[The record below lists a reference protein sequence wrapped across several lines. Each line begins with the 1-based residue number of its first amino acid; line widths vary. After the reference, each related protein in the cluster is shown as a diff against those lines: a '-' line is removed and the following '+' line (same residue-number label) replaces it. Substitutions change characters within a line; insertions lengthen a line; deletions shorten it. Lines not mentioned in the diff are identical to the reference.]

1 MKKVLFTLSLLALA
15 IGAKAQGNLQFNQVV
30 AGAVSV
36 SPGSVTGAL
45 IVPTGKVWKIEN
57 VNFSNTSIGM
67 QINSLE
73 VNINNC
79 RFPFWLKAGDTFSLR
94 NTYTGTG
101 ASAYICHYSII
112 EFNIIP

>member
-1 MKKVLFTLSLLALA
+1 MKKALIILSLFFIT

-73 VNINNC
+73 VNISNC

-94 NTYTGTG
+94 NIYTGTG
-101 ASAYICHYSII
+101 ASAHICQYSII